1 MKRNFLTLLL
11 LCFVLTVK
19 AQSEVPGQYK
29 YVTGNNEKL
38 LFSYTLNLNCNNTF
52 VIEDSTTNSIGK
64 GTWKVK
70 KDTTLELSVDYTIFQ
85 QKESLKKI
93 RLTYFIRN
101 GQLHEEIMTR
111 KQYNKQN
118 KKLDKEIQSCLP
130 GMREDYEQFKLKQ
143 ENRYLKKTN
152 SIACLQK

>member
-1 MKRNFLTLLL
+1 MKRNLLTLLL

-29 YVTGNNEKL
+29 YVTENNEKL
-38 LFSYTLNLNCNNTF
+38 PFNFTLSLNWNKTF

-70 KDTTLELSVDYTIFQ
+70 KDTTLILSINYTIFRQ
-85 QKESLKKI
+85 SESSKKM

-111 KQYNKQN
+111 KQYNKLN

-130 GMREDYEQFKLKQ
+130 GMREDYEQFKIKQ

-152 SIACLQK
+152 SIECL

>member
-1 MKRNFLTLLL
+1 MKRNLLTLLL

-29 YVTGNNEKL
+29 YVTENNEKL
-38 LFSYTLNLNCNNTF
+38 PFNFTLSLNCNKTF

-70 KDTTLELSVDYTIFQ
+70 KDTTLILSINYTIFRQ
-85 QKESLKKI
+85 SESSKKM

-118 KKLDKEIQSCLP
+118 KKFDKEIQSCLP
-130 GMREDYEQFKLKQ
+130 GMWEDYEQFKIKQ

-152 SIACLQK
+152 SIECL